1 MQQKDIS
8 ITVLIDEDRY
18 ELHTYEREYRNVM
31 VLIQDNLCPDDFGEC
46 GGQGRCCTCL
56 AEVLNKNIELPAPHG
71 NEAATLAKHHVTGT
85 SKRLSCHLLIDKKLN
100 GLVIKLCRE

>member
-1 MQQKDIS
+1 MA
-8 ITVLIDEDRY
+8 
-18 ELHTYEREYRNVM
+18 
-31 VLIQDNLCPDDFGEC
+31 LIQDNLCPDDFGEC

-56 AEVLNKNIELPAPHG
+56 VEVFNKNIELPALHG

-100 GLVIKLCRE
+100 NLEIKLCRE